1 MTLLASWMESI
12 VQLLRDPGVAIAWGG
27 YPALAAIVF
36 LETGALVFFLP
47 GDSLLVV
54 AGLYS
59 AQGSLDVWALNALLA
74 PVAILGDATSYWIGS
89 CAGARLEARPSRFL
103 RPAHFAAARA
113 LYERHGGKAVVLARF
128 MPLVRTFVPVVAG
141 AARMPYRR
149 FVVFNVIGAVAW
161 VGSMTA
167 TGYLLGTRLP
177 VVVQHLEKVII
188 AIVLLSIAPALVRIA
203 YGWIVTRSYG
213 FGGDFPSRGVN
224 PPAPRNRSTPSRIR
238 SSPSSNSA
246 P

>member
-1 MTLLASWMESI
+1 MTEIASWVESLA
-12 VQLLRDPGVAIAWGG
+12 QLLRNPGVAIAWGG
-27 YPALAAIVF
+27 YPVLAAIVF

-54 AGLYS
+54 AGLYA

-89 CAGARLEARPSRFL
+89 RAGARLEARRSSRFL

-141 AARMPYRR
+141 AAGMPYRR
-149 FVVFNVIGAVAW
+149 FFVFNVVGAVAW

-167 TGYLLGTRLP
+167 TGYLLGTRFP
-177 VVVQHLEKVII
+177 FVVQHLEKVII
-188 AIVLLSIAPALVRIA
+188 AIVVLSIAPALIRIG
-203 YGWIVTRSYG
+203 YGWVSR
-213 FGGDFPSRGVN
+213 PSARAQGL
-224 PPAPRNRSTPSRIR
+224 S
-238 SSPSSNSA
+238 
-246 P
+246 